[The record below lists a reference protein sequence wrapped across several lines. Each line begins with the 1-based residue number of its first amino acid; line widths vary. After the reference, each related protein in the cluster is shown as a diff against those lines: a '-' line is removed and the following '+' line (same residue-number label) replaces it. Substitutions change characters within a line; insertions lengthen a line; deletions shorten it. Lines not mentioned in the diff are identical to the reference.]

1 VFLAGYIQKTIK
13 GDLHVRVN
21 NAILLWNQCG
31 KVLEDSRGHH
41 TEAGGTTL
49 PCGAGQPHL

>member
-1 VFLAGYIQKTIK
+1 VFPAGYIQKTIK

-49 PCGAGQPHL
+49 PCGAGRPHL